1 MTDTNQFD
9 VIIVGAGPCGTYAAN
24 YLYFNSNLKIALI
37 ESRERVGGRTFTS
50 TVDGTPLGA
59 YDLGGQWVGPGQHRV
74 LNCISKYG
82 ITLLEQQYGIK
93 EKLYTTTT
101 NEHHL
106 AVQTS
111 NILELAY
118 CKINSKDIKN
128 ECNAF
133 LEQIE
138 KLSKEIDIT
147 HIMTNTTNTTDTT
160 SDGTGMPNTVTDTD
174 KRSLAY
180 EYDNISVS
188 DYIDKTIIDS
198 DARIECKVFM
208 QSMLAEDPK
217 LCSFLHFLIMLK
229 SAGGIASLSDG
240 DQGAQ
245 KWRLQGGM
253 QQVSECLINEI
264 IQDKQSNERFKTFFS
279 TSVHSINHE
288 LGMPVIVTG
297 TSIHTTDPTT
307 TTATT
312 TTTTTS
318 TTTTTITST
327 STTNTIVTISG
338 KKCILALSP
347 SVIKKNGLQFTPP
360 LPHIKQCV
368 IDTIIMGACIKVII
382 VYKRAFW
389 TDLVTNNGH
398 LKSLSVGELANECY
412 IHNLFVSNVLTY
424 PALVC
429 LITGPQAR
437 YLSSQ
442 TAEKRKKLILGQIYD
457 MYASTPTPSITSE
470 MGTTPPTSTTT
481 SAATGGAA
489 VNESTPTDTTTAA
502 EARSD
507 AVEAATEAATDTDSA
522 EESHD
527 TYHPMHYFEQDWIKE
542 QYSGGCYEGIFPP
555 GLLTASNG
563 SYKKGLGSLYF
574 GSTETADNFYG
585 YVEGAMQ
592 SGERA
597 ALEVLALL

>member
-37 ESRERVGGRTFTS
+37 ESRERVGGRTFTR
-50 TVDGTPLGA
+50 TVDSTPLGA

-82 ITLLEQQYGIK
+82 ICLLEQQYGIK

-101 NEHHL
+101 NEHQL

-147 HIMTNTTNTTDTT
+147 HVMTNTTTSTTTD
-160 SDGTGMPNTVTDTD
+160 SNTTDTD

-253 QQVSECLINEI
+253 QQVSEHLINEI

-288 LGMPVIVTG
+288 
-297 TSIHTTDPTT
+297 
-307 TTATT
+307 
-312 TTTTTS
+312 
-318 TTTTTITST
+318 
-327 STTNTIVTISG
+327 
-338 KKCILALSP
+338 
-347 SVIKKNGLQFTPP
+347 
-360 LPHIKQCV
+360 
-368 IDTIIMGACIKVII
+368 
-382 VYKRAFW
+382 
-389 TDLVTNNGH
+389 
-398 LKSLSVGELANECY
+398 
-412 IHNLFVSNVLTY
+412 
-424 PALVC
+424 
-429 LITGPQAR
+429 
-437 YLSSQ
+437 
-442 TAEKRKKLILGQIYD
+442 
-457 MYASTPTPSITSE
+457 
-470 MGTTPPTSTTT
+470 
-481 SAATGGAA
+481 
-489 VNESTPTDTTTAA
+489 
-502 EARSD
+502 
-507 AVEAATEAATDTDSA
+507 
-522 EESHD
+522 
-527 TYHPMHYFEQDWIKE
+527 
-542 QYSGGCYEGIFPP
+542 
-555 GLLTASNG
+555 
-563 SYKKGLGSLYF
+563 
-574 GSTETADNFYG
+574 
-585 YVEGAMQ
+585 
-592 SGERA
+592 
-597 ALEVLALL
+597 